1 MAMNGQWRAANLS
14 PMVGLRSMSLKN
26 KKPKVKFIEVLLM
39 GHHAK
44 ICRVSYSNFTNIVS
58 SQAQPSFRGTLRF
71 GAYEADL
78 RSGELR
84 KHGLGIALEE
94 KPFQALVILLQHA
107 NEVVTRDE
115 LRTQLWPA
123 DIFIDFDNSLNT
135 VIAKA
140 RRALNDSAEKPR
152 FIETVGRGYRFM
164 APVESSAPDQEKRG
178 SAATSAAPG
187 ASSVIVLDSPE
198 RATSER
204 PCGQDPASSESAK
217 PPTQRAGIRYRF
229 VIATGTMVVIAA
241 LLIRLDVDG
250 VRDRFFGRSNPGEI
264 RSLAVLPLENLS
276 GDKEQDYFAEGMTD
290 ELTTNL
296 AKIRSLRVISRT
308 TMMQYREV
316 HKSLPQI
323 AQELNVD
330 AVVEGSVVRSGGT
343 VRITAQLIDARHDHH
358 LWAQS
363 YEREVDQVLNV
374 QDSVALDI
382 ATAVRAEL
390 GPEEQAS
397 LTRQRSV
404 NPDAYEAYLRGR
416 NKLGKQA
423 PMPIK
428 ESLQDFQRVID
439 LDPLYAPAYS
449 GLADAYSLM
458 ANYSALSPKEA
469 FPPAKAAAL
478 KAISLDPLLS
488 EAHSSLALV
497 MCSYDWDWTGAEREY
512 KRAIELSPSNAVAH
526 HRYAR
531 FLSMLARH
539 DEAIAEIKR
548 ARELDPLSLGIQSN
562 VGIALYYA
570 RRYDEAILESRKTL
584 EIDPSRAW
592 SRVFLALSY
601 EQKGM
606 YPEAI
611 QEQERVQP
619 YFGGAPTVGLAH
631 LYALTGRTTEARRI
645 LKELEKEGSD
655 ADWFLIA
662 GGYAALGDKE
672 RAFNCLEKAYE
683 KRDFFLSPLA
693 VDPWMDPLRS
703 DPRFY
708 DLLHR
713 MGLSSVTGPA
723 KGQS

>member
-1 MAMNGQWRAANLS
+1 
-14 PMVGLRSMSLKN
+14 
-26 KKPKVKFIEVLLM
+26 
-39 GHHAK
+39 
-44 ICRVSYSNFTNIVS
+44 VS

-71 GAYEADL
+71 GAYEADP

-94 KPFQALVILLQHA
+94 KPFQALVILLQHP
-107 NEVVTRDE
+107 NEVVTREE

-135 VIAKA
+135 VIAKV
-140 RRALNDSAEKPR
+140 RRALNDSAENPR
-152 FIETVGRGYRFM
+152 FIETVGRRGYRFM
-164 APVESSAPDQEKRG
+164 APVESSAPDDDQRVYAVTP
-178 SAATSAAPG
+178 AAQG
-187 ASSVIVLDSPE
+187 ASSVIVLDLPKV
-198 RATSER
+198 ATSER
-204 PCGQDPASSESAK
+204 AGQRCSASDERAK
-217 PPTQRAGIRYRF
+217 PQIHRTAVRYTFLIAGAL
-229 VIATGTMVVIAA
+229 VAIAV
-241 LLIRLDVDG
+241 LLVGLNVG
-250 VRDRFFGRSNPGEI
+250 GLRDRFLPGSSSGPI
-264 RSLAVLPLENLS
+264 KSLAVLPLENLS
-276 GDKEQDYFAEGMTD
+276 GDMEQDYFAEGMTD
-290 ELTTNL
+290 ELTTDL

-308 TMMQYREV
+308 TMMQYREA

-323 AQELNVD
+323 AEELHVD
-330 AVVEGSVVRSGGT
+330 AVVEGSVVLSGGT
-343 VRITAQLIDARHDHH
+343 VRITAQLIDAHRDRH

-363 YEREVDQVLNV
+363 YEREVGQVLNV

-382 ATAVRAEL
+382 ASAVRAEL
-390 GPEEQAS
+390 GPEEHES

-404 NPDAYEAYLRGR
+404 NPEAYESYLRGR

-423 PMPIK
+423 PTPIK
-428 ESLQDFQRVID
+428 DSLQDFQHAID

-478 KAISLDPLLS
+478 KALSLDPLLS

-497 MCSYDWDWTGAEREY
+497 KSSYDWDWAGAEREY

-531 FLSMLARH
+531 FLSMVARH
-539 DEAIAEIKR
+539 DEAVAEIER
-548 ARELDPLSLGIQSN
+548 ARELDPLSLGIQNN

-570 RRYDEAILESRKTL
+570 RRYDEAIVESRKTL
-584 EIDPSRAW
+584 EIDHNRVW

-611 QEQERVQP
+611 QEQEKVRA
-619 YFGGAPTVGLAH
+619 YFKGAPNAGLAH
-631 LYALTGRTTEARRI
+631 LYALTGRTPEARQI
-645 LKELEKEGSD
+645 LKELEKEDGD
-655 ADWFLIA
+655 PAWFLIA
-662 GGYAALGDKE
+662 GGYAALGDKN
-672 RAFNCLEKAYE
+672 RAFNCLEKAYQE
-683 KRDFFLSPLA
+683 RDFFLPVLA

-713 MGLSSVTGPA
+713 MGLSSVAGLPKRPEGKTVGYPIPSVVPRYPTVA
-723 KGQS
+723 AGHSFLDWSESWAQFAGDGHERAMENGKLLKFCC